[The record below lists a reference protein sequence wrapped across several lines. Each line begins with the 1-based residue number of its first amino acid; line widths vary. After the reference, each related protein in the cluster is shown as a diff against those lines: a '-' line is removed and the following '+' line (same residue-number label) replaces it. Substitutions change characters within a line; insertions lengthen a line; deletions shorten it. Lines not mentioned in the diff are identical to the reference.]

1 MTDDT
6 TTHDAMLT
14 RFETGRGFLAA
25 LDQSGGSTPKALQL
39 YGIEPSEYSGDE
51 QMFDLIH
58 AERVR
63 IMTDPAFTSERILAA
78 ILFEDTLGREI
89 EGTGVAEWLWSTKG
103 IVPILKIDKGLRDE
117 VDGVQLMRDI
127 PDLDNLLGR
136 AKDAGALGT
145 KERSVI
151 HSADEGGIARIVA
164 QQFDLANRVLDA
176 GLLPVLEPEVD
187 IHAPDKAAAEALL
200 KARILEHLEGL
211 GDRKVAVKISLPS
224 VDDFYADLIAHP
236 NVARVVA
243 LSGGYSREEAD
254 ARLARNH
261 GLIAS
266 FSRAL
271 LDGLSAHQTDEEF
284 HATLDASIASIYG
297 ASLT

>member
-6 TTHDAMLT
+6 TIHDTMLS

-25 LDQSGGSTPKALQL
+25 LDQSGGSSPKALQL

-89 EGTGVAEWLWSTKG
+89 EGKGVAEWLWATKG

-117 VDGVQLMRDI
+117 VNGVQLMRDI
-127 PDLDNLLGR
+127 PDLGDLLGR
-136 AKDAGALGT
+136 AKAAGALGT

-151 HSADEGGIARIVA
+151 HAADEGGIAQIVD
-164 QQFDLANRVLDA
+164 QQFDLASTVLDA
-176 GLLPVLEPEVD
+176 GLLPILEPEVD
-187 IHAPDKAAAEALL
+187 IHAPDKAAAEELL
-200 KARILEHLEGL
+200 KARILEHLAGL
-211 GDRKVAVKISLPS
+211 GDRKVAVKISIPS

-243 LSGGYSREEAD
+243 LSGGYSREDAD
-254 ARLARNH
+254 ERLARNH

-271 LDGLSAHQTDEEF
+271 LDGLSVHQTDQEF
-284 HATLDASIASIYG
+284 HATLEASIAAIYK